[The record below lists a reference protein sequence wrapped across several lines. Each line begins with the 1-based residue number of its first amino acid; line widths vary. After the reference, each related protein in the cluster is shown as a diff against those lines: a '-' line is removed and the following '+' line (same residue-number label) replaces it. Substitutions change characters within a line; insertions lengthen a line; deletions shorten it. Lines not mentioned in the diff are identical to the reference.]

1 MNAKSVFA
9 VAFPVLV
16 AAVISYA
23 NVTTARR
30 GAFTEQD
37 LIPTPD
43 SWVPFAA
50 DVRTTDPVRPTVL
63 GRFYRSGDGSTRTDT
78 TVEGDT
84 KVLINNVA
92 LNTCYRYF
100 RATGW
105 MSNPMALPPG
115 GFTPF
120 KYRRDSAELSLH
132 ADKVEGFE
140 VYRQVN
146 ATSREVS
153 LLAPELNMFAI
164 RVTRS
169 DGGTLEYLNIQS
181 GEPAPG
187 TFEPPPG
194 APIKH
199 NSEPAGIV
207 WVPRKKN

>member
-9 VAFPVLV
+9 VAVPVLV
-16 AAVISYA
+16 AGVIGYSNA
-23 NVTTARR
+23 TTARR
-30 GAFTEQD
+30 GAFTQQD

-43 SWVPFAA
+43 SWVPFTA

-92 LNTCYRYF
+92 LNRCFRYF
-100 RATGW
+100 KATGW

-115 GFTPF
+115 GFTPV
-120 KYRRDSAELSLH
+120 KHRKDSAELSRH
-132 ADKVEGFE
+132 AEKVAGFD
-140 VYRQVN
+140 VFRHVSP
-146 ATSREVS
+146 AGRESS
-153 LLAPELNMFAI
+153 LLAPDLNMFAL
-164 RVTRS
+164 RVERP
-169 DGGTLEYLNIQS
+169 DGGTLEYSNIQL
-181 GEPAPG
+181 GEPPPG

-194 APIKH
+194 VPITH
-199 NSEPAGIV
+199 RTEPAGIV